1 MPELK
6 IPMCYAEK
14 LKLQPVAGR
23 KPPRGSNGR
32 GYAVTSVVWYQCG
45 GVDLRGI
52 GSKEKRF
59 LKKIL
64 SVYLSI
70 HLSIYCCSDHLGFLE
85 EALGPVL
92 GSAGEWAA
100 LEEWGGLRVLTEA
113 RVGRKRSQE
122 KRCLAGGVSP
132 L

>member
-32 GYAVTSVVWYQCG
+32 GCAVTSVVWYQWGG

-64 SVYLSI
+64 SVYLS
-70 HLSIYCCSDHLGFLE
+70 LYPSI
-85 EALGPVL
+85 
-92 GSAGEWAA
+92 
-100 LEEWGGLRVLTEA
+100 
-113 RVGRKRSQE
+113 
-122 KRCLAGGVSP
+122 
-132 L
+132 